1 MKCSF
6 TNKKKMNCGNTFLR
20 SLFYMSFRYLGSIIH
35 QEVDI
40 DEDIINRIQNE

>member
-6 TNKKKMNCGNTFLR
+6 TNKKRIDSGNTFLR
-20 SLFYMSFRYLGSIIH
+20 SLFYMNFRYFGSTIQ